1 MREAAG
7 LPWVAMALLTPIYT
21 LLVAIFMFMG
31 GSGAL
36 PALLGIRL
44 NAAGY
49 SAPVIAVLGSAYFVG
64 LTIGSILVFR
74 IIARVGH
81 IRAFAAFV
89 SLFSAST
96 LAYSIG
102 QSVPFW
108 LALRLIDGFCVAG
121 VFVCLE
127 SWLNDQ
133 AKPERRGATLAFYMM
148 ALYGGQAVSQSLLGA
163 EEGNPRLP
171 FVIASLILSLTVIP
185 VALTRL
191 AGPKIERQLT
201 FPVRRLY
208 ATSPLGLVGSAVT
221 GVMLGAFYAMGA
233 IHAARVGMSNLIIAT
248 FMSSVIAGGVALQW
262 PLGKLSDRFDRRKVI
277 VLCFAA
283 ALAICVAMSF
293 VVDPTLFIV
302 LGALFGGFAF
312 ALYPLCVAHTND
324 HLAQEERTGATGGLI
339 LAYSVG
345 AAAGPMAS
353 SFAMVVLGPS
363 GLYAFIAAA
372 AALALGFG
380 LWRQMVAE
388 PVPGSDQAAF
398 HVLPRT
404 TPMVA
409 ALEPEREVDES
420 EPDPMRIG

>member
-1 MREAAG
+1 MSV
-7 LPWVAMALLTPIYT
+7 LFPILT

-44 NAAGY
+44 NEAGY
-49 SAPVIAVLGSAYFVG
+49 SAPVIGTLGTSYFVG

-74 IIARVGH
+74 VVARVGH

-89 SLFSAST
+89 SLYSAST

-102 QSVPFW
+102 QSVPYW
-108 LALRLIDGFCVAG
+108 TALRLVDGFCVAG

-133 AKPERRGATLAFYMM
+133 AAAERRGATLAFYMM
-148 ALYGGQAVSQSLLGA
+148 ALYGGQAMSQALLGT

-171 FVIASLILSLTVIP
+171 FVIASLVLSLTVIP
-185 VALTRL
+185 VALTRMK
-191 AGPKIERQLT
+191 GPAIEQQQT
-201 FPVRRLY
+201 FPVRKLY
-208 ATSPLGLVGSAVT
+208 ATSPLGLVGAAVT

-233 IHAARVGMSNLIIAT
+233 IHAQRMGMSNLAIAT

-277 VLCFAA
+277 VLSFAA
-283 ALAICVAMSF
+283 ALAICLAMTVVAQPLAF
-293 VVDPTLFIV
+293 TG

-324 HLAQEERTGATGGLI
+324 RLTQSERTGATGGLI
-339 LAYSVG
+339 LAYSIG

-353 SFAMVVLGPS
+353 SFAMLLLGPG

-372 AALALGFG
+372 AAVALGFG
-380 LWRQMVAE
+380 LWRQLVAD
-388 PVPGSDQAAF
+388 PVPEAEQRAY

-409 ALEPEREVDES
+409 ALEPEL
-420 EPDPMRIG
+420 EPDEADPEPWRIG

>member
-1 MREAAG
+1 MS
-7 LPWVAMALLTPIYT
+7 ALSPIIT

-44 NAAGY
+44 NEAGHA
-49 SAPVIAVLGSAYFVG
+49 APVIGMLGTAYFVG

-74 IIARVGH
+74 IIARAGH

-102 QSVPFW
+102 QSVPYW
-108 LALRLIDGFCVAG
+108 IGLRLIDGFCVAG

-133 AKPERRGATLAFYMM
+133 AEPERRGATLAFYMM
-148 ALYGGQAVSQSLLGA
+148 ALYGGQAVGQSLLGT

-171 FVIASLILSLTVIP
+171 FVIASLVLSLTVIP
-185 VALTRL
+185 VALTRMK
-191 AGPKIERQLT
+191 GPVIEQQET
-201 FPVRRLY
+201 FPVRKLY
-208 ATSPLGLVGSAVT
+208 ATSPLGLVGAAVT
-221 GVMLGAFYAMGA
+221 GIMLGAFYAMGA
-233 IHAARVGMSNLIIAT
+233 IHAQRIGMSNLTIAT

-277 VLCFAA
+277 VLSFAA
-283 ALAICVAMSF
+283 ALAICLAMTF
-293 VVDPTLFIV
+293 VVDPPIFIA

-324 HLAQEERTGATGGLI
+324 HLAQHERTGATGGLI

-345 AAAGPMAS
+345 AAAGPMTS
-353 SFAMVVLGPS
+353 SFAMLLLGPG

-380 LWRQMVAE
+380 LWRQLVAA
-388 PVPGSDQAAF
+388 PVPGDEQGVF
-398 HVLPRT
+398 
-404 TPMVA
+404 
-409 ALEPEREVDES
+409 EPEG
-420 EPDPMRIG
+420 EPDDGEADPDPWRIG

>member
-1 MREAAG
+1 MS
-7 LPWVAMALLTPIYT
+7 ALSPIIT

-44 NAAGY
+44 NEAGHA
-49 SAPVIAVLGSAYFVG
+49 APVIGMLGTAYFVG

-74 IIARVGH
+74 IIARAGH

-102 QSVPFW
+102 QSVPYW
-108 LALRLIDGFCVAG
+108 IGLRLIDGFCVAG

-133 AKPERRGATLAFYMM
+133 AEPERRGATLAFYMM
-148 ALYGGQAVSQSLLGA
+148 ALYGGQAVGQSLLGT

-171 FVIASLILSLTVIP
+171 FVIASLVLSLTVIP
-185 VALTRL
+185 VALTRMK
-191 AGPKIERQLT
+191 GPVIEQQET
-201 FPVRRLY
+201 FPVRKLY
-208 ATSPLGLVGSAVT
+208 ATSPLGLVGAAVT
-221 GVMLGAFYAMGA
+221 GIMLGAFYAMGA
-233 IHAARVGMSNLIIAT
+233 IHAQRIGMSNLTIAT

-277 VLCFAA
+277 VLSFAA
-283 ALAICVAMSF
+283 ALAICLAMTF
-293 VVDPTLFIV
+293 VVDPPIFIA

-324 HLAQEERTGATGGLI
+324 HLAQHERTGATGGLI

-345 AAAGPMAS
+345 AAAGPMTS
-353 SFAMVVLGPS
+353 SFAMLLLGPG

-380 LWRQMVAE
+380 LWRQLVAA
-388 PVPGSDQAAF
+388 PVPGDEQGVF

-409 ALEPEREVDES
+409 VFEPEG
-420 EPDPMRIG
+420 EPDDGEADPDPWRIG